1 MIIQVGASLLK
12 PTKKD
17 SAMRTRTAL
26 TAALIL
32 ASLLALPVGAQQK
45 PPAQA
50 QPQKPISQL
59 AWLVGGVWTADAS
72 NLGQGKMRI
81 ETRYTWSDNGAFI
94 RFNTHFITDRG
105 ELKNYDGNLYW
116 DPTKKGLA
124 IWYMS
129 ASNAITEGPIVID
142 GDLWQVTFQGEDFD
156 AKPATL
162 RVDVVRKTNNQY
174 RWTLTEKQGD
184 AWKQLATLVYDRN
197 PAS

>member
-1 MIIQVGASLLK
+1 
-12 PTKKD
+12 
-17 SAMRTRTAL
+17 MRTK

-32 ASLLALPVGAQQK
+32 AVCLLALPAAAQQQ
-45 PPAQA
+45 PATPSKA
-50 QPQKPISQL
+50 QPQTPISQL
-59 AWLVGGVWTADAS
+59 AWLVGGAWTADAS
-72 NLGQGKMRI
+72 SLGQGKMRI
-81 ETRYTWSDNGAFI
+81 ETRYTWSDNSSFI

-116 DPTKKGLA
+116 DPAKKALA

-129 ASNAITEGPIVID
+129 ASNAITEGPIAID
-142 GDLWQVTFQGEDFD
+142 GDLWQVTFEGEDFEN
-156 AKPATL
+156 KSATL
-162 RVDVVRKTNNQY
+162 RVDVLRKTNNQY

>member
-1 MIIQVGASLLK
+1 
-12 PTKKD
+12 
-17 SAMRTRTAL
+17 MRTRTAL